1 MDLGTLRNA
10 NDSLYSSTTGA
21 WNGPFMVAYQQ
32 AVRQFNALLMEAKT
46 HYPDRSDIHS
56 LEEYDVSTGSFTTVS
71 VINFNDAVSRLR
83 SAIFL
88 QPAGSA
94 IDTFAQIQLPTTKEF
109 DLRPD
114 MQELEV
120 AIGFGLEKTVM
131 LLCGSVAEA
140 LLLSRHPDD
149 SERGQGL
156 GQLVRQATIERML
169 GRDTLRYL
177 DTLVD
182 YRDLIHARA
191 EKRNRTPRNDARI
204 DSAVTTLKL
213 LCGEL
218 EDPEARFEDPSV
230 VQ

>member
-1 MDLGTLRNA
+1 MDIGTLRDA
-10 NDSLYSSTTGA
+10 IDSLYSSTA
-21 WNGPFMVAYQQ
+21 KVLSGPSMVAYKQ
-32 AVRQFNALLMEAKT
+32 AVRQFNGLLMEAKT
-46 HYPDRSDIHS
+46 QYPDRSDIHY
-56 LEEYDVSTGSFTTVS
+56 LEEYDVSDGRFTTVPES
-71 VINFNDAVSRLR
+71 HFNDAVSRLR

-88 QPAGSA
+88 RPVGSA
-94 IDTFAQIQLPTTKEF
+94 GDTFAQIQLPATTEF
-109 DLRPD
+109 DLGPD

-120 AIGFGLEKTVM
+120 AIGCGLQKTVM

-149 SERGQGL
+149 SERGPGL
-156 GQLVRQATIERML
+156 GQLVRQARVQRML

-191 EKRNRTPRNDARI
+191 EKRNLTLRNDARI
-204 DSAVTTLKL
+204 DSAVTALKL

-218 EDPEARFEDPSV
+218 EDPEARFEDPSP